1 LICNDISVVLPDLP
15 DGSGDALP
23 LSYRFFRIFPVNSF
37 TVPAERLGAQLAAIF
52 RAWGMP
58 EAFIADTVE
67 IMLWA
72 DLAGIESHG
81 AAMMPLYDQFRGEGK
96 IVVAP
101 TIRVVRETPTT
112 AVVDGGNGL
121 GHVPSKR
128 AMRLAIAKARM
139 AGLGA
144 VAVRASNH
152 YGAAGAYAMMAAEA
166 GLIGISTTAVH
177 TPSVVPLWG
186 ADATFGTNP
195 IAFAAPARRNKP
207 FLLDMATSTAAI
219 GKLKLAQMAGKPV
232 PEGWAV
238 DAAGR
243 ALTDP
248 EVALRD
254 RRLVA
259 LGGTRPLGGHKGY
272 GLAMMVEIL
281 SSTLPGAQFAL
292 LRLARDPGARH
303 ADVGHFFLAM
313 DPAAFREP
321 GEFEAELDDMIDALR
336 ATRPADPARPVL
348 VPGDPEH
355 EERARRLATGI
366 PLPTPLHRQLIEFA
380 KKAGAETLL

>member
-1 LICNDISVVLPDLP
+1 LICNAISVVL
-15 DGSGDALP
+15 SGGDFLHSPNGIPKAP
-23 LSYRFFRIFPVNSF
+23 LVNDF
-37 TVPAERLGAQLAAIF
+37 TVPAERLGAQLGAIF

-58 EAFIADTVE
+58 EAHIADTVE

-72 DLAGIESHG
+72 DLAGIDSHG
-81 AAMMPLYDQFRGEGK
+81 TAMMPLYAQFRDEGK
-96 IVVAP
+96 IVLAP
-101 TIRVVRETPTT
+101 EIRVVRETPTT
-112 AVVDGGNGL
+112 ALVVGGFGL
-121 GHVPSKR
+121 GHVPGKR
-128 AMRLAIAKARM
+128 AMRMAIAKAKLVGM
-139 AGLGA
+139 GA

-195 IAFAAPARRNKP
+195 IAFAAPARRNRP

-219 GKLKLAQMAGKPV
+219 GKLKLAQMAGKKV

-238 DAAGR
+238 NAEGR
-243 ALTDP
+243 PVTDP
-248 EVALRD
+248 DEALKD

-259 LGGTRPLGGHKGY
+259 LGGSRDLGGHKGY
-272 GLAMMVEIL
+272 GLAMMVEVL

-292 LRLARDPGARH
+292 LRMQNDPGASH

-313 DPAAFREP
+313 DPAAFRAP
-321 GEFEAELDDMIDALR
+321 GAFEAELDDMIDALR
-336 ATRPADPARPVL
+336 ATRPADPGQPVR

-355 EERARRLATGI
+355 EERARRLAAGI
-366 PLPTPLHRQLIEFA
+366 PIPEKLRQLLLGYAE
-380 KKAGAETLL
+380 KAGAEMLL

>member
-1 LICNDISVVLPDLP
+1 MND
-15 DGSGDALP
+15 AK
-23 LSYRFFRIFPVNSF
+23 
-37 TVPAERLGAQLAAIF
+37 TPADRLGRQLAAIF
-52 RAWGMP
+52 RAWGMR
-58 EAFIADTVE
+58 EDAIADTVE

-72 DLAGIESHG
+72 DLAGIDSHG
-81 AAMMPLYDQFRGEGK
+81 AAMMPLYSQFRDEGK
-96 IVVAP
+96 IVLAP
-101 TIRVVRETPTT
+101 EISVVRETPTT
-112 AVVDGGNGL
+112 ALLDGGHGL

-128 AMRLAIAKARM
+128 AMLLAIGKAKRV
-139 AGLGA
+139 GIGA

-166 GLIGISTTAVH
+166 GLIGVSTTAVH

-219 GKLKLAQMAGKPV
+219 GKLKLALMAGKTV

-238 DAAGR
+238 DAEGR
-243 ALTDP
+243 PVADP
-248 EVALRD
+248 EAALRN

-259 LGGTRPLGGHKGY
+259 LGGTRELGGHKGY

-292 LRLARDPGARH
+292 LRMARDPGAAH
-303 ADVGHFFLAM
+303 PDVGHFFLAM
-313 DPAAFREP
+313 DPAGFREP
-321 GEFEAELDDMIDALR
+321 GAFEAELDDMIDALR

-355 EERARRLATGI
+355 AERARRLAEGI
-366 PLPTPLHRQLIEFA
+366 PVPAPLRRQLLDLA
-380 KKAGAETLL
+380 ARAGAETAL

>member
-1 LICNDISVVLPDLP
+1 
-15 DGSGDALP
+15 
-23 LSYRFFRIFPVNSF
+23 VNQF
-37 TVPAERLGAQLAAIF
+37 TIPADRLGAQLAAIF

-58 EAFIADTVE
+58 EPFIADTVE

-72 DLAGIESHG
+72 DLAGIDSHG

-96 IVVAP
+96 IVAAP
-101 TIRVVRETPTT
+101 EIRTVRETATT
-112 AVVDGGNGL
+112 ALIDGGNGL

-128 AMRLAIAKARM
+128 AMQLAIGKAKLVGM
-139 AGLGA
+139 GA
-144 VAVRASNH
+144 VAVRGSNH

-219 GKLKLAQMAGKPV
+219 GKLKLAQMAKKPV

-238 DAAGR
+238 DAAGKPV
-243 ALTDP
+243 TDP
-248 EVALRD
+248 DIALRD

-259 LGGTRPLGGHKGY
+259 LGGTRQLGGHKGY

-292 LRLARDPGARH
+292 LRLQRAPGARH

-321 GEFEAELDDMIDALR
+321 GDFEAELDDMIDALR
-336 ATRPADPARPVL
+336 ATRPADPARPVI

-355 EERARRLATGI
+355 EERARRLEHGI
-366 PLPTPLHRQLIEFA
+366 PIPAPLREQLLVCA
-380 KKAGAETLL
+380 RKAGAETLL

>member
-1 LICNDISVVLPDLP
+1 MDTRP
-15 DGSGDALP
+15 
-23 LSYRFFRIFPVNSF
+23 
-37 TVPAERLGAQLAAIF
+37 VPAERLGAQLGAIL

-58 EAFIADTVE
+58 EPQIADTVE

-72 DLAGIESHG
+72 DLAGIDSHG
-81 AAMMPLYDQFRGEGK
+81 AAMMPLYAQFRDEGK
-96 IVVAP
+96 IVLAP
-101 TIRVVRETPTT
+101 EIRIVRESPTT
-112 AVVDGGNGL
+112 AVIDGGFGL
-121 GHVPSKR
+121 GHVPGKR
-128 AMRLAIAKARM
+128 AMLLAIAKAKM
-139 AGLGA
+139 VGIGA

-152 YGAAGAYAMMAAEA
+152 YGAAGAYAMMAAEE

-186 ADATFGTNP
+186 ADPAFGTNP

-219 GKLKLAQMAGKPV
+219 GKLKLAQLAGRKV

-243 ALTDP
+243 PVTDP
-248 EVALRD
+248 ETALRD

-259 LGGTRPLGGHKGY
+259 LGGTRELGGHKGY

-292 LRLARDPGARH
+292 LRMARDPGAKH

-313 DPAAFREP
+313 DPAAFRP
-321 GEFEAELDDMIDALR
+321 AGEFEAELDEMIDALR
-336 ATRPADPARPVL
+336 ATRPADPERPVL

-355 EERARRLATGI
+355 QERARRLADGI
-366 PLPTPLHRQLIEFA
+366 PIPEKLRQALNDIA
-380 KKAGAETLL
+380 RRSSAEAML

>member
-1 LICNDISVVLPDLP
+1 VND
-15 DGSGDALP
+15 
-23 LSYRFFRIFPVNSF
+23 F
-37 TVPAERLGAQLAAIF
+37 TVPAERLGAQLGAIF

-58 EAFIADTVE
+58 EAHIADTVE

-72 DLAGIESHG
+72 DLAGIDSHG
-81 AAMMPLYDQFRGEGK
+81 TAMMPLYAQFRDEGK
-96 IVVAP
+96 IVLAP
-101 TIRVVRETPTT
+101 EIRVVRETPTT
-112 AVVDGGNGL
+112 ALVVGGFGL
-121 GHVPSKR
+121 GHVPGKR
-128 AMRLAIAKARM
+128 AMRMAIAKAKLVGM
-139 AGLGA
+139 GA

-195 IAFAAPARRNKP
+195 IAFAAPARRNRP

-219 GKLKLAQMAGKPV
+219 GKLKLAQMAGKKV

-238 DAAGR
+238 NAEGR
-243 ALTDP
+243 PVTDP
-248 EVALRD
+248 DEALKD

-259 LGGTRPLGGHKGY
+259 LGGSRDLGGHKGY
-272 GLAMMVEIL
+272 GLAMMVEVL

-292 LRLARDPGARH
+292 LRMQNDPGASH

-313 DPAAFREP
+313 DPAAFRAP
-321 GEFEAELDDMIDALR
+321 GAFEAELDDMIDALR
-336 ATRPADPARPVL
+336 ATRPADPDQPVR

-355 EERARRLATGI
+355 EERARRLAAGI
-366 PLPTPLHRQLIEFA
+366 PIPEKLRQLLLGYAE
-380 KKAGAETLL
+380 KAGAEMLL